1 MSTLATG
8 KLHNK
13 VENQKTGSDMK
24 FASYVQQGRE
34 GTAAE
39 IDGRWHGFNVGT
51 ANFCGTLQ
59 SLIEA
64 GGDAL
69 SKAAKTLAA
78 APAIDLASVTLLPP
92 LSHPEKIVCI
102 GLNYVDHSAE
112 SGFKQPDFPTVFNR
126 FNSSLIGHGS
136 AIIKPPQ
143 SEQLDYEGE
152 LVAVIGKSAR
162 HVSEENALDH
172 VIGYSVF
179 NDASIRDYQF
189 KAPQWTPGKN
199 FDNTGAFG
207 PYFVTADALPKGC
220 AGLKLETRLNG
231 QAVQSASIS
240 DMVFSVARLVSILS
254 SFMTLK
260 PGDVIVTG
268 TPSGVGLARKPPLW
282 MKPGDV
288 VEVEI
293 ENIGLLRN
301 PVVAEL
307 TH

>member
-1 MSTLATG
+1 
-8 KLHNK
+8 
-13 VENQKTGSDMK
+13 MK
-24 FASYVQQGRE
+24 FASYEQDGRA
-34 GTAAE
+34 GTAVE
-39 IDGRWHGFNVGT
+39 ISGRWHGLSADA
-51 ANFCGTLQ
+51 ANYCGTLQ

-69 SKAAKTLAA
+69 SKAYATLST
-78 APAIDLASVTLLPP
+78 APDIDLASVTLLPP
-92 LSHPEKIVCI
+92 ISHPEKIVCI
-102 GLNYVDHSAE
+102 GLNYRDHSAE
-112 SGFKQPDFPTVFNR
+112 SGFKQPDFPTVFGR
-126 FNSSLIGHGS
+126 FNSSLIGHDD

-152 LVAVIGKSAR
+152 LVAIIGKAVR
-162 HVSEENALDH
+162 HVSEAKALDH

-207 PYFVTADALPKGC
+207 PCFVTADALPQGC

-231 QAVQSASIS
+231 QVVQSASIS
-240 DMVFSVARLVSILS
+240 DMVFSVAKLVSILS

-293 ENIGLLRN
+293 EKIGLLRN
-301 PVVAEL
+301 PIIAEGASS
-307 TH
+307 

>member
-1 MSTLATG
+1 MPALAPR
-8 KLHNK
+8 KFHSK
-13 VENQKTGSDMK
+13 IENNKTGPNMK
-24 FASYVQQGRE
+24 FASYKQQE
-34 GTAAE
+34 QAGTAAE
-39 IDGRWHGFNVGT
+39 INGRWHGLSASA
-51 ANFCGTLQ
+51 ANYCGTLQ

-64 GGDAL
+64 GGEAL
-69 SKAAKTLAA
+69 SKAASTLST
-78 APAIDLASVTLLPP
+78 APVIDLASVTLLPP
-92 LSHPEKIVCI
+92 VSHPEKIVCI

-126 FNSSLIGHGS
+126 FNSSLIGHGA

-152 LVAVIGKSAR
+152 LVAIIGKSAR
-162 HVSEENALDH
+162 HVSEGNALDH

-207 PYFVTADALPKGC
+207 PCFVTADALPKGC

-231 QAVQSASIS
+231 QVVQSASIS

-268 TPSGVGLARKPPLW
+268 TPSGRPCPQAT
-282 MKPGDV
+282 V
-288 VEVEI
+288 VDEAGRCCGSG
-293 ENIGLLRN
+293 N
-301 PVVAEL
+301 
-307 TH
+307 

>member
-1 MSTLATG
+1 
-8 KLHNK
+8 
-13 VENQKTGSDMK
+13 MK
-24 FASYVQQGRE
+24 FASYEQQGHS

-39 IDGRWHGFNVGT
+39 INGRWHGLHAGA
-51 ANFCGTLQ
+51 ANYCGTLQ
-59 SLIEA
+59 ALIEA
-64 GGDAL
+64 GGNALAEATIAL
-69 SKAAKTLAA
+69 SKA
-78 APAIDLASVTLLPP
+78 PVIDTTSVTLLPP
-92 LSHPEKIVCI
+92 VSHPEKIVCI

-126 FNSSLIGHGS
+126 FNSSLMGHGA

-143 SEQLDYEGE
+143 SDQLDYEGE
-152 LVAVIGKSAR
+152 LVAIIGKSAR
-162 HVSEENALDH
+162 HVSEADALDY
-172 VIGYSVF
+172 VVGYSVF

-207 PYFVTADALPKGC
+207 PCFVTADALPKGC

-231 QAVQSASIS
+231 HVVQAASIS
-240 DMVFSVARLVSILS
+240 DMVFSVAKLVSILS

-293 ENIGLLRN
+293 EKIGLLRN
-301 PVVAEL
+301 PIIAEGASS
-307 TH
+307 

>member
-1 MSTLATG
+1 
-8 KLHNK
+8 
-13 VENQKTGSDMK
+13 MK
-24 FASYVQQGRE
+24 FASYEQHGQV

-39 IDGRWHGFNVGT
+39 ICGRWHGLHAGT
-51 ANFCGTLQ
+51 AKYCGTLQ
-59 SLIEA
+59 SLIET

-69 SKAAKTLAA
+69 SKAYHTLES
-78 APAIDLASVTLLPP
+78 APTIDLTSVTLIPP
-92 LSHPEKIVCI
+92 ISDPEKIVCI

-112 SGFKQPDFPTVFNR
+112 SGFKQPDFPTVFGR
-126 FNSSLIGHGS
+126 FNSSLIGHGA
-136 AIIKPPQ
+136 AILKPPQ

-152 LVAVIGKSAR
+152 LVAIIGKTAR
-162 HVSEENALDH
+162 HVSEADALDH

-231 QAVQSASIS
+231 KVVQSASIS

-254 SFMTLK
+254 TFMTLK

-293 ENIGLLRN
+293 EMIGLLSN
-301 PVVAEL
+301 PIIAEGAL
-307 TH
+307 S